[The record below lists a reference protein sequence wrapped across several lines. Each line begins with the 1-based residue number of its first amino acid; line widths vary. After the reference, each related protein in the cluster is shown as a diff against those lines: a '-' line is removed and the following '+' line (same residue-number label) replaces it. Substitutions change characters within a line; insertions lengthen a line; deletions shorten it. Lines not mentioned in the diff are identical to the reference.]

1 MVADER
7 ERLAQWRSSPEFAAA
22 RALAIEAAGDGA
34 ERRRERWRR
43 EAAEIAA
50 HTASVPEHDP
60 DPAAA
65 EVFARLVRE
74 QQQPKPARRSGP
86 FPARGRQSLDWGFW
100 ADRLRKFRR
109 TGPDKATGC
118 CPAHED
124 RNPSLTLAKGR
135 AWWVFTCWSQGCSTD
150 AICQALGV
158 EIADLLLED

>member
-1 MVADER
+1 MDADETGR
-7 ERLAQWRSSPEFAAA
+7 MAEWRSSPEFAAA
-22 RALAIEAAGDGA
+22 RALAADDAREGE

-43 EAAEIAA
+43 EADEIRAYAA
-50 HTASVPEHDP
+50 SLPQHPTDPEASR
-60 DPAAA
+60 
-65 EVFARLVRE
+65 VFARLVAE
-74 QQQPKPARRSGP
+74 QRQPKPARRSGP
-86 FPARGRQSLDWGFW
+86 FPALDRQPLDWGFW

-118 CPAHED
+118 CPAHDD

-135 AWWVFTCWSQGCSTD
+135 AWWVFTCWSQSCSTD